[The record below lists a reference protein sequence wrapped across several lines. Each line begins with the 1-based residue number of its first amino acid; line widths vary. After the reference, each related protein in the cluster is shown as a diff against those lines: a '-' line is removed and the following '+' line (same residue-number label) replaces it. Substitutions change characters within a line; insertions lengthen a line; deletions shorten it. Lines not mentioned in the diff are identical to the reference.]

1 MRDNMTKNL
10 FEAVSKVNKGTYE
23 LEKEV
28 LEESQRVLEADDSNR
43 EASNKSELRFCPR
56 CGHKYAGYPAISR
69 YDNKTEICPDCG
81 VSEAMLNYLGVK
93 ADSPNRHSEKEISE
107 SADNEVSLEDKIA
120 ELRIALEDGSMSK
133 DEEEKVK
140 EEIAKLEKELEE
152 CDKHLKESDLSGKR
166 EDIIKGI
173 IDILKDVDYGY
184 EEFIEDLYNV
194 AGENAEFLDIIF
206 SSLLDSYSERI
217 DECDKSLKEDDS
229 DSENIDNEKSDES
242 IPEPDEKLLDS
253 DNIEDIIKFLID
265 DENKAIEGYNKARER
280 VSSILS
286 EDEVEKYSKLFDHI
300 IGEEGEHID
309 ELTKTLNG
317 EPVNL
322 DHDKVI
328 DEQSLKEDDDYS
340 LDNDFIADIQ
350 NILGQAMEDIDEAVN
365 EVKGRIESLDDG
377 VLEDILMREVYS
389 FEKNG
394 DRDLDILLSSLMN
407 AYDEYIASNQEE

>member
-1 MRDNMTKNL
+1 MKNNMTKNL
-10 FEAVSKVNKGTYE
+10 FEAVSRVNKGTYE
-23 LEKEV
+23 LEREV
-28 LEESQRVLEADDSNR
+28 LEESQRVLEADNSNR
-43 EASNKSELRFCPR
+43 EASNKSESRFCPR
-56 CGHKYAGYPAISR
+56 CGHKYTGYPATSR

-81 VSEAMLNYLGVK
+81 TDEAMLNYLGVNV
-93 ADSPNRHSEKEISE
+93 DNPNRHNEEELSE

-140 EEIAKLEKELEE
+140 EEISKLEKELEE
-152 CDKHLKESDLSGKR
+152 CDKPLKESDLSGKR

-206 SSLLDSYSERI
+206 SNLLDNYSERI

-322 DHDKVI
+322 DHDEVI

-350 NILGQAMEDIDEAVN
+350 NILEQAMEDIDEAVN

-394 DRDLDILLSSLMN
+394 DKDLDILLSSLMN